1 MASRKAAFAGSKC
14 KRLKSGEGRSVCALS
29 AFWVAEK
36 LMQFF
41 RKSYPKV
48 KTDLERGNS

>member
-1 MASRKAAFAGSKC
+1 LQGAG
-14 KRLKSGEGRSVCALS
+14 KRLKSEKGRRVCALS
-29 AFWVAEK
+29 VFFVSEK